1 MVEHFRNVSENY
13 EIRIWYRDGGLI
25 FLMFHDVSSSIMA
38 ARLSRF
44 HYSLSIRLSNKQNY
58 HIQTL
63 RESFKH
69 IFVYLVTNMYKQC

>member
-38 ARLSRF
+38 AYRDSIIAYLSDYRINRISVFKRSENRLNI
-44 HYSLSIRLSNKQNY
+44 YLY
-58 HIQTL
+58 TL
-63 RESFKH
+63 
-69 IFVYLVTNMYKQC
+69 